1 MGSRE
6 KNLLNIL
13 GAFSMIIL
21 LLACSPKTR
30 LTTLAFFFDGVPTP
44 VDTSANTA
52 LPEPQ
57 QSTVGSDSV
66 IVLNQPA
73 GSVHQPYKEKNCMAC
88 HDKNNVGELLKE
100 EPTLCYG
107 CHTDFNAT
115 FSTLHGPVD
124 AGFCSSCHT
133 PHDSKNE
140 KLLLEPGNDLCF
152 PCHVAS
158 EVERPKEHLDIGN
171 ERCIHCHDPHGV
183 DKESVTRKAIP
194 VGR

>member
-6 KNLLNIL
+6 KIIL
-13 GAFSMIIL
+13 KILAALSIMIL
-21 LLACSPKTR
+21 LLACSPESR
-30 LTTLAFFFDGVPTP
+30 LATLSFFFDGVPTP
-44 VDTSANTA
+44 ADTSANPA
-52 LPEPQ
+52 LPGLQ
-57 QSTVGSDSV
+57 QNTSGTDSA
-66 IVLNQPA
+66 IVFIQLA
-73 GSVHQPYKEKNCMAC
+73 GSIHEPYKEKNCMAC

-100 EPTLCYG
+100 EPSLCYG
-107 CHTDFNAT
+107 CHTDFNTT

-124 AGFCSSCHT
+124 AGFCSSCHKS
-133 PHDSKNE
+133 HDSKNE
-140 KLLLEPGNDLCF
+140 KLLLEPGNDLCY

-183 DKESVTRKAIP
+183 DKESVIRKAIP